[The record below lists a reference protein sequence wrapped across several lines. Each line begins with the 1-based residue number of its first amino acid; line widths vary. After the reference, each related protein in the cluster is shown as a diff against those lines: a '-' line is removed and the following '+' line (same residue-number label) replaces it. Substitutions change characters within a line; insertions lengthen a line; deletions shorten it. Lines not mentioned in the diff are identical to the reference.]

1 MKLIM
6 DGQTVADDIAGVS
19 QAIDI
24 ARDKAAEL
32 GRLIIEVKA
41 DGQSADALLDTM
53 PQDTAGVGELGIT
66 TADRVSF
73 LTETMHDAKDVL
85 DRIRVDQK
93 QAASMIDQGNV
104 NDANTSLG
112 TVMEG
117 WQAVRTVVDQ
127 SAALMGVDLH
137 DFEVNGAAA
146 ADVVSGFA
154 QDLVEL
160 RTAVTNEDWSALGD
174 VLGYDLEDRA
184 QAWNSLLDGLIVHA
198 RQLRSEDDQG

>member
-6 DGQTVADDIAGVS
+6 DGQTVADDVAGVS
-19 QAIDI
+19 QAIDL

-41 DGQSADALLDTM
+41 DGHAADALLDAM
-53 PQDTAGVGELGIT
+53 PEDTAGVGELGVT

-73 LTETMHDAKDVL
+73 LTETLHDAKDVL
-85 DRIRVDQK
+85 DRVRIDQK
-93 QAASMIDQGNV
+93 QAADMIDRGQV
-104 NDANTSLG
+104 NDANTALG
-112 TVMEG
+112 AVMEG

-127 SAALMGVDLH
+127 TAALMAIDLH
-137 DFEVNGAAA
+137 SFEVNGAAA

-174 VLGYDLEDRA
+174 VLGYDLEERA
-184 QAWNSLLDGLIVHA
+184 QAWSALLGGMIAHA
-198 RQLRSEDDQG
+198 RQLGTGDAPG